1 MGLSTLVL
9 LWNDLLVVTL
19 VTVHGMKLCK
29 SKSDPCVFR
38 QIQEGKMVLILT
50 EHVDDIAVAGPRDRN
65 EVYKLLV
72 VHNEDFSTN
81 DRGQLSF
88 FTGCVFSQDLEK
100 GRLSMTQTAF
110 IETLVRRF

>member
-1 MGLSTLVL
+1 
-9 LWNDLLVVTL
+9 
-19 VTVHGMKLCK
+19 
-29 SKSDPCVFR
+29 
-38 QIQEGKMVLILT
+38 MVLILT